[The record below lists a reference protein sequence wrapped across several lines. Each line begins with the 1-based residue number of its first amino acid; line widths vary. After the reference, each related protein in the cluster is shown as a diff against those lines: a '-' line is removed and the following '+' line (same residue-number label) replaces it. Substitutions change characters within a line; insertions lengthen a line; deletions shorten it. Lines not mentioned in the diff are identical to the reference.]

1 VRSLERST
9 GRENLMN
16 STLIDA
22 IIEERRPPNK
32 FLSEMKMVI
41 PWQRIRVLLE
51 KEIVRSGRG
60 RPSYDLILMFKML
73 LVKTW
78 YNLSDEGTEFQIR
91 DRLSFKEFCELNM
104 MDKVPDASCLE
115 DFRHMIE
122 KHELMSK
129 LLDLVNEQCEEKGL
143 LLRKGNIVDASFI
156 EANCTPSKK
165 ADRSDPEAQFGH
177 KGFGYSAH
185 VNADEDSKLIIKI
198 NTTAANT
205 PDYKGLEGI
214 LDEKTKECMM
224 DRGYDYPEAHQ
235 KLEKIECVDFI
246 MKKKKKGKELSLFDK
261 IRNKAISSVRC
272 RVEHIFGVW
281 DNTFKFFRASYR
293 GLKKVKAQIETVAL
307 AYNFKRIGF
316 LVRGLAWN

>member
-1 VRSLERST
+1 
-9 GRENLMN
+9 MN

-22 IIEERRPPNK
+22 IIEEKRPPNK

-41 PWQRIRVLLE
+41 PWQKIREVLK

-143 LLRKGNIVDASFI
+143 LLRIRLSSIHTSILVAQSL
-156 EANCTPSKK
+156 EY
-165 ADRSDPEAQFGH
+165 ADRL
-177 KGFGYSAH
+177 K
-185 VNADEDSKLIIKI
+185 V
-198 NTTAANT
+198 
-205 PDYKGLEGI
+205 
-214 LDEKTKECMM
+214 
-224 DRGYDYPEAHQ
+224 
-235 KLEKIECVDFI
+235 IESP
-246 MKKKKKGKELSLFDK
+246 L
-261 IRNKAISSVRC
+261 
-272 RVEHIFGVW
+272 
-281 DNTFKFFRASYR
+281 
-293 GLKKVKAQIETVAL
+293 L
-307 AYNFKRIGF
+307 AYLLSEFPVF
-316 LVRGLAWN
+316 